1 MLKLRRTAAVV
12 AALIV
17 LGIASGAAGQADD
30 DGGPRVVV
38 GIKPVHAIVAAVMAG
53 VAAPALIVEG
63 GTPHAYALRPSQ
75 ARRVNDADVVFWV
88 GPTLETFLAK
98 PLAALAGRARVVT
111 LIDLAGTT
119 VYPIRRA
126 GVWQPGREPARASAA
141 GDARD
146 PHLWLDPDNAKI
158 IARAAAAALAA
169 ADPAHGAAYAANAE
183 AFAAAAD
190 ALDAELRAALAP
202 LKVIPYAVY
211 HDAFQYFER
220 RYDLAAI
227 GSVTISP
234 ERRPGARRL
243 RLIRAAIRAR
253 GARCLFRE
261 PQIEPALVRTV
272 AEGAGVRVG
281 ILDALGADLPP
292 GADLYP
298 ALMRNLAQALADCLA
313 AEG

>member
-1 MLKLRRTAAVV
+1 MLKLCRSAVLVV
-12 AALIV
+12 AYIV
-17 LGIASGAAGQADD
+17 SGAASGAGQAGEN
-30 DGGPRVVV
+30 GGPRVVV
-38 GIKPVHAIVAAVMAG
+38 SIKPVHAIVAAVMAG

-63 GTPHAYALRPSQ
+63 GTPHIYALRPSQ

-88 GPTLETFLAK
+88 GATLETFLAK

-111 LIDLAGTT
+111 LIDLAGMT
-119 VYPIRRA
+119 VYPTRPA
-126 GVWQPGREPARASAA
+126 GVWQPGRETA

-158 IARAAAAALAA
+158 IARAAAAALGA
-169 ADPAHGAAYAANAE
+169 ADPAHGAAYAANA
-183 AFAAAAD
+183 ARFAVAID

-202 LKVIPYAVY
+202 LKAIPYAVY

-220 RYDLAAI
+220 RYQLGAI

-243 RLIRAAIRAR
+243 RAIRAAIRAR

-272 AEGAGVRVG
+272 SEGAGVRVG
-281 ILDALGADLPP
+281 VLDALGVDLAA
-292 GADLYP
+292 GAELYA
-298 ALMRNLAQALADCLA
+298 ALLRGLAQALADCLA
-313 AEG
+313 AES